1 MNSPHGEI
9 TPMMQTDNRKP
20 AWLFYPGWVALSAIS
35 IPIAW
40 SITWAIVS
48 RIVQVVGGR
57 IQVAGQSHITEDFI
71 GGYVLLPMLGLLIGV
86 LQYLLLR
93 RYLPRMVWWIP
104 ATFLGW
110 ALPLILLGLA
120 SVGWLPA
127 LAIDPV
133 WSGALGFAL
142 IGASIGVCQWLV
154 LRRRI
159 HRAAL
164 WVLASI
170 LGWGMSGLV
179 SGETISSQLDV
190 IALALL
196 PPTAASVAWW
206 LLLDKL
212 PTRNLRS
219 TDS

>member
-104 ATFLGW
+104 ATVLGW
-110 ALPLILLGLA
+110 ALPLLLGRA

-159 HRAAL
+159 HRATL

-190 IALALL
+190 IALAVL
-196 PPTAASVAWW
+196 PPTAVSLAWW

>member
-9 TPMMQTDNRKP
+9 TPMMQADNRKP

-71 GGYVLLPMLGLLIGV
+71 GAYVLLPMLGLLIGV

-104 ATFLGW
+104 ATVLGW
-110 ALPLILLGLA
+110 ALPLLLGLA

-159 HRAAL
+159 HRATL

-196 PPTAASVAWW
+196 PPTAVSLAWW

>member
-1 MNSPHGEI
+1 
-9 TPMMQTDNRKP
+9 MMQTDNRKP

-40 SITWAIVS
+40 AITWAIVS
-48 RIVQVVGGR
+48 RIVQVVGER
-57 IQVAGQSHITEDFI
+57 IQVAGESHITEDFI

-104 ATFLGW
+104 ATVLGW
-110 ALPLILLGLA
+110 ALPLLLGLA

-127 LAIDPV
+127 LAMDPV

-154 LRRRI
+154 LRGRI
-159 HRAAL
+159 HRATL

-170 LGWGMSGLV
+170 LGWGMSGVV

-196 PPTAASVAWW
+196 PPTAVSVAWW

>member
-9 TPMMQTDNRKP
+9 TPMMQADNRKP

-71 GGYVLLPMLGLLIGV
+71 GAYVLLPMLGLLIGV

-104 ATFLGW
+104 ATVLGW
-110 ALPLILLGLA
+110 ALPLLLGLA

-159 HRAAL
+159 HRATL
-164 WVLASI
+164 WVLTSI
-170 LGWGMSGLV
+170 LGWGVSGLV
-179 SGETISSQLDV
+179 TGETISSQLDV
-190 IALALL
+190 IAVALL
-196 PPTAASVAWW
+196 PPTAASIAWW

>member
-1 MNSPHGEI
+1 
-9 TPMMQTDNRKP
+9 MMQTDNRKP
-20 AWLFYPGWVALSAIS
+20 TWLFYPGWVALSAIS

-48 RIVQVVGGR
+48 RIVQVVGGT

-71 GGYVLLPMLGLLIGV
+71 GGYVLLPMLGLIIGV

-104 ATFLGW
+104 ATVLGW
-110 ALPLILLGLA
+110 ALPFLLGLA
-120 SVGWLPA
+120 FVGWLPA

-133 WSGALGFAL
+133 WSGVLGFAL

-159 HRAAL
+159 HRATL

-196 PPTAASVAWW
+196 PPTAVSLAWW

>member
-1 MNSPHGEI
+1 
-9 TPMMQTDNRKP
+9 
-20 AWLFYPGWVALSAIS
+20 VALSAIS

-57 IQVAGQSHITEDFI
+57 IQVAGHSHITEDFI

-104 ATFLGW
+104 ATVLGW
-110 ALPLILLGLA
+110 ALPLLLGLA

-159 HRAAL
+159 HRATL

-196 PPTAASVAWW
+196 PPTAVSLAWW

>member
-1 MNSPHGEI
+1 
-9 TPMMQTDNRKP
+9 MMQTDNRKP

-71 GGYVLLPMLGLLIGV
+71 GGYVLLPMLGLLIGL

-104 ATFLGW
+104 ATVLGW
-110 ALPLILLGLA
+110 ALPLLLGLA

-159 HRAAL
+159 HRATL

-196 PPTAASVAWW
+196 PPTAVSLAWW

>member
-1 MNSPHGEI
+1 
-9 TPMMQTDNRKP
+9 MMQTDNRKP

-48 RIVQVVGGR
+48 RIVQVVGER
-57 IQVAGQSHITEDFI
+57 IQVAGESHITEDFI

-104 ATFLGW
+104 ATVLGW
-110 ALPLILLGLA
+110 ALPLLLGLA

-127 LAIDPV
+127 LAMDPV

-159 HRAAL
+159 HRATL

-170 LGWGMSGLV
+170 LGWGMSGVV

-196 PPTAASVAWW
+196 PPTAVSVAWW

>member
-40 SITWAIVS
+40 AITWAIVS
-48 RIVQVVGGR
+48 RIVQVVGER
-57 IQVAGQSHITEDFI
+57 IQVAGESHITEDFI

-104 ATFLGW
+104 ATVLGW
-110 ALPLILLGLA
+110 ALPLLLGLA

-127 LAIDPV
+127 LAMDPV

-159 HRAAL
+159 HRATL

-179 SGETISSQLDV
+179 IGETISSQSDV

-196 PPTAASVAWW
+196 PPTAVSLAWW

>member
-1 MNSPHGEI
+1 
-9 TPMMQTDNRKP
+9 MMQTDNRKP
-20 AWLFYPGWVALSAIS
+20 TWFFYPGWVALSAIS

-57 IQVAGQSHITEDFI
+57 IQVAGQSHITDDFI
-71 GGYVLLPMLGLLIGV
+71 GVYVLLPMLGLLFGV

-93 RYLPRMVWWIP
+93 RYFPRMGWWI
-104 ATFLGW
+104 AAMVLGW
-110 ALPLILLGLA
+110 VLPLILLFLSSAGLF
-120 SVGWLPA
+120 PA
-127 LAIDPV
+127 LGVDPV
-133 WSGALGFAL
+133 WSGALGFVLLFGAP
-142 IGASIGVCQWLV
+142 IGLCQWFV

-159 HRAAL
+159 HRAA
-164 WVLASI
+164 WWILASI
-170 LGWGMSGLV
+170 LGWGVSGLV
-179 SGETISSQLDV
+179 TGETISSQLDV
-190 IALALL
+190 IAVALL
-196 PPTAASVAWW
+196 PPTAASIAWW